1 MLGLT
6 MLDILL
12 ILALLVYLVVGL
24 RNGFLVTLG
33 GLVGFVAGAVAA
45 FFAIPLV
52 SEWVPGEAWRVIG
65 ILATA
70 IVLVVLGQSI
80 GAGLGAGIR
89 RWLNF
94 RPLRLVDRLLGGAAN
109 VIVAALVMSMLA
121 FTVSALGIPFLSKE
135 IGSSK
140 VLSSITEM
148 TPDPVRAWSAK
159 LRGAVVADGIPRIID
174 SVQPAELSPIPET
187 AVDTPALAAASR
199 SVVKIMGT
207 AFQCGQN
214 QTGSGW
220 VAAPERVMTN
230 AHVVAGVNEPVVQ
243 LPNGRSLAGRVVHF
257 DEARDIA
264 VIAVEGLTAAPL
276 PLGPNLENGATA
288 AFAGYPSGGPFQIQP
303 ARVQARSPIAVQNI
317 YGANP
322 KPLNV
327 YTIAA
332 NVEQGNSGGP
342 LLTMQGKVSGVIF
355 AKSKAAA
362 PVGYAL
368 SLEVMGSIAEKAE
381 QYTNTVSSGQCATK

>member
-6 MLDILL
+6 LLDIIL

-33 GLVGFVAGAVAA
+33 GLVGFVAGAIAA

-52 SEWVPGEAWRVIG
+52 SEWVPSAGWRVAAI
-65 ILATA
+65 IATA
-70 IVLVVLGQSI
+70 IVLVVIGQSI

-89 RWLNF
+89 RWLDF
-94 RPLRLVDRLLGGAAN
+94 RPLRFMDRLLGGAVN
-109 VIVAALVMSMLA
+109 VVVAAVVMSMLA
-121 FTVSALGIPFLSKE
+121 FSVGALGIPFLSKE
-135 IGSSK
+135 ISSSK
-140 VLSSITEM
+140 VLSSITQV
-148 TPDPVRAWSAK
+148 TPDPVMAWSAK

-174 SVQPAELSPIPET
+174 SVAPADPAPIPDA
-187 AVDTPALAAASR
+187 AVDTPALAQASK

-220 VAAPERVMTN
+220 VAAPERVITN

-264 VIAVEGLTAAPL
+264 VIAVDGMTASPL
-276 PLGPNLENGATA
+276 PLGQRLENGATA

-303 ARVQARSPIAVQNI
+303 ARIQSLSPISVQNI

-322 KPLNV
+322 KPLNI
-327 YTIAA
+327 YTLAA

-342 LLTMQGKVSGVIF
+342 LLTMQGKVSGVVF
-355 AKSKAAA
+355 AKSTAAA

-368 SLEVMGSIAEKAE
+368 SLDVVGPIAEQAE
-381 QYTNTVSSGQCATK
+381 QYTDTVSSGQCATK

>member
-6 MLDILL
+6 MLDIVL

-52 SEWVPGEAWRVIG
+52 SQWVPSEGWRVAAI
-65 ILATA
+65 IATT
-70 IVLVVLGQSI
+70 IVLIVIGQSV
-80 GAGLGAGIR
+80 GAGLGAAIR

-94 RPLRLVDRLLGGAAN
+94 RPLRFIDRLLGGAAN
-109 VIVAALVMSMLA
+109 IVVAALVMSMLA
-121 FTVSALGIPFLSKE
+121 FSVGALGIPFLSTE
-135 IGSSK
+135 ISSSK
-140 VLSSITEM
+140 VLSGITRV
-148 TPDPVRAWSAK
+148 TPDPVMAWSAK

-174 SVQPAELSPIPET
+174 NVAPADPAPVPNA
-187 AVDTPALAAASR
+187 AVDTPALAEASK

-220 VAAPERVMTN
+220 VAAPERVITN

-264 VIAVEGLTAAPL
+264 VIAVSGMTANPL
-276 PLGPNLENGATA
+276 SLGQRLENGATA

-303 ARVQARSPIAVQNI
+303 ARIQSLSPINVQNI

-322 KPLNV
+322 KPLNI
-327 YTIAA
+327 YTLAA

-355 AKSKAAA
+355 AKSTVEA

-368 SLEVMGSIAEKAE
+368 SLDVMGPIAEQAE
-381 QYTNTVSSGQCATK
+381 QYTETVSSGQCATK